1 MRRRDF
7 LRRLA
12 VGSIATVAGLGA
24 SGFRQPAEA
33 CLAGEDDHDH
43 EHEGH
48 VPVVEQ
54 QFSCKG
60 RQVQILRYGDGDDV
74 TKTLVID
81 GEEYCEHI
89 FSNAGD
95 RYVSHLLCF
104 KEARRARTLVRL
116 LLTYDGVLFKL

>member
-12 VGSIATVAGLGA
+12 VGSIATLTGLA
-24 SGFRQPAEA
+24 TSGFRQPAEA
-33 CLAGEDDHDH
+33 CGEDEHDH
-43 EHEGH
+43 EGHEA
-48 VPVVEQ
+48 VVEQ
-54 QFSCKG
+54 EFKCRG
-60 RQVQILRYGDGDDV
+60 RQIQILRYGMGADV
-74 TKTLVID
+74 EKTLVMD
-81 GEEYCEHI
+81 GKEYCEHV

-116 LLTYDGVLFKL
+116 LIDNDGVLFKL

>member
-12 VGSIATVAGLGA
+12 VGSIATLTGLAA

-33 CLAGEDDHDH
+33 CGEDEHDH

-48 VPVVEQ
+48 EAVVEQ
-54 QFSCKG
+54 EFKCRG
-60 RQVQILRYGDGDDV
+60 RQIQILRYGVGADV
-74 TKTLVID
+74 EKTLVMD
-81 GEEYCEHI
+81 GKEYCEHV

-116 LLTYDGVLFKL
+116 LIDNDGVLFKL